1 MSNQA
6 YANAIVIALG
16 SNHDAKAAF
25 TCAIKSLQEF
35 GQMMLSEVICGKD
48 FTGRS
53 QRIYHNACAYIILTK
68 TMQYTDIE
76 QMLKQIERRCG
87 RNPAK
92 KCAKYDYEVVIDLDI
107 LAARFDERWQMNL
120 ARLPL
125 KNHDIQG
132 IKQVATFLLDQI

>member
-6 YANAIVIALG
+6 YVNAIVIALG
-16 SNHDAKAAF
+16 SNHNAKTAF
-25 TCAIKSLQEF
+25 TCAIKSLQAL
-35 GQMMLSEVICGKD
+35 GRVALSQRICGQD

-53 QRIYHNACAYIILTK
+53 QRIYHNTCAYIVLTK

-76 QMLKQIERRCG
+76 QTLKQIERHCG
-87 RNPAK
+87 RNPTK

-107 LAARFDERWQMNL
+107 LAVRFDERWQMNL

>member
-6 YANAIVIALG
+6 YVNAIVIALG
-16 SNHDAKAAF
+16 SNHNAKTAF
-25 TCAIKSLQEF
+25 SCAIKSLQAL
-35 GQMMLSEVICGKD
+35 GQVILSQKICGQD

-53 QRIYHNACAYIILTK
+53 QRIYHNACAYIVLTK

-76 QMLKQIERRCG
+76 HMLKQIEQHCG
-87 RNPAK
+87 RNPTK

>member
-1 MSNQA
+1 MQMR
-6 YANAIVIALG
+6 LL
-16 SNHDAKAAF
+16 
-25 TCAIKSLQEF
+25 SLWAVT
-35 GQMMLSEVICGKD
+35 MMPRLRLLVPLNR

-53 QRIYHNACAYIILTK
+53 QIIYHNACAYIILTK

-76 QMLKQIERRCG
+76 QTLKQIERRCG

-92 KCAKYDYEVVIDLDI
+92 KCTKYDYEVVIDLDI
-107 LAARFDERWQMNL
+107 LAARFDEQWQMNL

-132 IKQVATFLLDQI
+132 IKQVAAFLLDQI